1 MGGGVEGVEGRCC
14 VKTTV
19 IMRVARVLDEGA
31 RNADEMFKKIKS
43 PSPLSQHP
51 TATPNPPRPPPSHQS
66 PPHPPIIPN
75 NPQHPLPY
83 RPLLESICTQQ
94 HTMTHIPPSLLTSLA
109 LKPYARPLST
119 SPAAAAGT
127 QSWHAACGCR
137 RNSLGSC
144 SACVGV
150 SRDASGVRRTRWR
163 RDERPYWRPS
173 NPTTTASSR
182 HHSLPLPRRI
192 LASSQTLNAKSQGR
206 HHHQT
211 IADIGVGKKLFLQVS
226 IQGSHENA

>member
-1 MGGGVEGVEGRCC
+1 MRRSVRKVFARVERRGCVEGVEGRCC

-19 IMRVARVLDEGA
+19 IMRVARVLDECA

-66 PPHPPIIPN
+66 PPHPPTTPSIPS
-75 NPQHPLPY
+75 PIVHIPS
-83 RPLLESICTQQ
+83 PLLESICTQQ

-119 SPAAAAGT
+119 SPAAAPRLQEPSRGMQLVAAGEI
-127 QSWHAACGCR
+127 C
-137 RNSLGSC
+137 SLGSC

-163 RDERPYWRPS
+163 RV
-173 NPTTTASSR
+173 
-182 HHSLPLPRRI
+182 
-192 LASSQTLNAKSQGR
+192 GR
-206 HHHQT
+206 
-211 IADIGVGKKLFLQVS
+211 AC
-226 IQGSHENA
+226 

>member
-1 MGGGVEGVEGRCC
+1 MRRSVCKVFVRVERWGVVEGVEGQCC

-19 IMRVARVLDEGA
+19 IMRVRVLDECA

-66 PPHPPIIPN
+66 PPHPPTTPSISSPIVHIPS
-75 NPQHPLPY
+75 
-83 RPLLESICTQQ
+83 PLLESICTQQ

-119 SPAAAAGT
+119 SPAAAPRLQEPSRGMQLVAAGEI
-127 QSWHAACGCR
+127 C
-137 RNSLGSC
+137 SLGSC

-163 RDERPYWRPS
+163 RV
-173 NPTTTASSR
+173 
-182 HHSLPLPRRI
+182 
-192 LASSQTLNAKSQGR
+192 GR
-206 HHHQT
+206 
-211 IADIGVGKKLFLQVS
+211 AC
-226 IQGSHENA
+226 

>member
-1 MGGGVEGVEGRCC
+1 VRRSVCKVFVRVERWGVVEGVEGQCC

-19 IMRVARVLDEGA
+19 IMRVRVLDECA

-66 PPHPPIIPN
+66 PPHPPTTPSISSPIVHIPS
-75 NPQHPLPY
+75 
-83 RPLLESICTQQ
+83 PLLESICTQQ

-119 SPAAAAGT
+119 SPAAAPRLQEPSRGMQLVAAGEIA
-127 QSWHAACGCR
+127 WVPAG
-137 RNSLGSC
+137 C

-163 RDERPYWRPS
+163 R
-173 NPTTTASSR
+173 
-182 HHSLPLPRRI
+182 
-192 LASSQTLNAKSQGR
+192 
-206 HHHQT
+206 
-211 IADIGVGKKLFLQVS
+211 VGQ
-226 IQGSHENA
+226 AW